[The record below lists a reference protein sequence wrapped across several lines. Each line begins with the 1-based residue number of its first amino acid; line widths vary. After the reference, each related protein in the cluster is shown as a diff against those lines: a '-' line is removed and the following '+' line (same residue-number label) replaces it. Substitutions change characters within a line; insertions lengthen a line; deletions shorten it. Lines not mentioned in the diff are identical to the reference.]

1 MDSWDLNLNASASP
15 SNQAQETAR
24 QWVRFLGMYLFI
36 LFITFQH
43 PPCSS
48 VQKWHLFSQTLRTF
62 STKLFQ
68 TLSWWRAAASAYWK
82 NMDFFPPPPLWN
94 VRLSMPS
101 SPHMLS
107 EGVRSLCKQIWTNK
121 LSWWNRA
128 TLNRLSRGC
137 LFMLFM
143 SSLWWGSL
151 YYMEWKASGQ
161 MTSGKMKVEVWPP
174 FQTPLQL
181 LKGWNMAADC
191 IHLLGV
197 QSEFNKSFEVSCQ

>member
-1 MDSWDLNLNASASP
+1 MDSWDLNLKASASP
-15 SNQAQETAR
+15 SNQAQETVR
-24 QWVRFLGMYLFI
+24 QWVRFLGMHLFI

-68 TLSWWRAAASAYWK
+68 TLSKTCVKLCLDEEPPRLHIGKIWI
-82 NMDFFPPPPLWN
+82 FFLSPPPPLWN

-161 MTSGKMKVEVWPP
+161 MTSSGKMKVEVWPP
-174 FQTPLQL
+174 FQTPL
-181 LKGWNMAADC
+181 
-191 IHLLGV
+191 
-197 QSEFNKSFEVSCQ
+197 